1 MWPNLTNIQPN
12 IANKIKSYGD
22 SMEASKLNAW
32 IRVFS
37 GAKVGNS
44 NGLIMQS
51 NVNRKLFRAV
61 GETSA
66 TIYGDLQSSGVLG
79 VDWGNRA
86 VETGIGRISRPSPV
100 ITGFN
105 VKEGKDQISR
115 QATLE
120 IKAFSLEQM
129 EKIQSFFLEPGYSLY
144 IEWGW
149 NTRSGISGFTPAT
162 GSAEAIVKTIADK
175 SLSWT
180 NLSKTRTNSSGE
192 FDCFLGFIVGG
203 NVSGDSENFNVSVNL
218 RGAPS
223 LPTYMQSYQGT
234 SRIDADGKI
243 AESRRVFQ
251 LFGNTESESETS
263 TLRRFGKMF
272 NDLPTFRQT
281 TDVESLKSEAAKNQ
295 FINFDEVIKKQVAL
309 AVSSE
314 WYKTDAIEVTVTAS
328 DGKAK
333 EEVPIAKEDLFSDKR
348 YIRMDLAVKI
358 LNKIG
363 AIDRYAIG
371 DKEVT
376 FQIDIDNTVIGSF
389 PYQYSAKAD
398 KLIIPGQ
405 LPDFFQY
412 YLQSSQIKQ
421 LEGGILEVDGN
432 PKAPRGAKDGL
443 EYFRR
448 TGDLIP
454 PTGED
459 GKPKDGYFKEKE
471 GYYGY
476 LKYLFVNFDMF
487 KEKIEQKNK
496 NVREIFLDILNEM
509 SSAVNSFW
517 NFQIVE
523 GQFKENPDIR
533 PGVFGTQY
541 NTPKKDGDIILTVID
556 ENFIGQNP
564 SQEEAVYFQ
573 HVGVG
578 SVFLDA
584 NIDISIPAEM
594 TNQIVMTRIGGSAN
608 PDEALTS
615 TSKKSF
621 FETTGDL
628 FTSAVSTTATA
639 ASNEVTSSAETQA
652 LQASTGFASKQ
663 EEYDLYVKAAADL
676 RAQREKLSSN
686 KITTQAEAD
695 DFNNLTKAANK
706 FDQEA
711 NRVKRELDAEAKEKV
726 KQELE
731 AKSSTLTAF
740 LKKLTVVP
748 ISSLETL
755 DIKENDLND
764 ESELQIDK
772 LKAKFNI
779 YTFDDTE
786 YLDLLKRAAFGNK
799 TGTGNLSHPLP
810 IKYSFKILGNSG
822 IRRGDTFNIRG
833 IPSKYAKHGLFQV
846 TQIEHSLDGN
856 QWFTNITGDYRQ
868 IQ

>member
-1 MWPNLTNIQPN
+1 MWPNLTNIQPT

-37 GAKVGNS
+37 GAKVGNN

-61 GETSA
+61 GETTS

-79 VDWGNRA
+79 VDWGNRT
-86 VETGIGRISRPSPV
+86 VETGVGRILRPSPV
-100 ITGFN
+100 ITSFN

-120 IKAFSLEQM
+120 LKAFSLEQM

-149 NTRSGISGFTPAT
+149 NTALGIKGITSTQGGAQT
-162 GSAEAIVKTIADK
+162 IVKTIADK

-180 NLSKTRTNSSGE
+180 NLSNTRNSSAGE

-234 SRIDADGKI
+234 SKIDADGKI

-281 TDVESLKSEAAKNQ
+281 TDVESLKSEAVKNQ

-333 EEVPIAKEDLFSDKR
+333 EQVPIAKEDLFSDKR

-432 PKAPRGAKDGL
+432 QKAPRGAKDGL
-443 EYFRR
+443 EFFRR

-533 PGVFGTQY
+533 PGVFGTEY

-584 NIDISIPAEM
+584 SIDISIPAEM
-594 TNQIVMTRIGGSAN
+594 TNQIVMTRLAGSAN

-615 TSKKSF
+615 TNKKSF

-628 FTSAVSTTATA
+628 FTTAVSATA
-639 ASNEVTSSAETQA
+639 AVTNQVTSSAETQA

-676 RAQREKLSSN
+676 RAQRDKLRGGDW
-686 KITTQAEAD
+686 TQAEAD
-695 DFNNLTKAANK
+695 NFNSLTKAANK

-711 NRVKRELDAEAKEKV
+711 KRVKLELDAEAKEKV

>member
-1 MWPNLTNIQPN
+1 
-12 IANKIKSYGD
+12 
-22 SMEASKLNAW
+22 
-32 IRVFS
+32 
-37 GAKVGNS
+37 
-44 NGLIMQS
+44 
-51 NVNRKLFRAV
+51 
-61 GETSA
+61 
-66 TIYGDLQSSGVLG
+66 
-79 VDWGNRA
+79 
-86 VETGIGRISRPSPV
+86 
-100 ITGFN
+100 
-105 VKEGKDQISR
+105 
-115 QATLE
+115 
-120 IKAFSLEQM
+120 
-129 EKIQSFFLEPGYSLY
+129 
-144 IEWGW
+144 
-149 NTRSGISGFTPAT
+149 
-162 GSAEAIVKTIADK
+162 
-175 SLSWT
+175 
-180 NLSKTRTNSSGE
+180 
-192 FDCFLGFIVGG
+192 
-203 NVSGDSENFNVSVNL
+203 
-218 RGAPS
+218 
-223 LPTYMQSYQGT
+223 
-234 SRIDADGKI
+234 
-243 AESRRVFQ
+243 
-251 LFGNTESESETS
+251 
-263 TLRRFGKMF
+263 
-272 NDLPTFRQT
+272 
-281 TDVESLKSEAAKNQ
+281 
-295 FINFDEVIKKQVAL
+295 
-309 AVSSE
+309 
-314 WYKTDAIEVTVTAS
+314 
-328 DGKAK
+328 
-333 EEVPIAKEDLFSDKR
+333 
-348 YIRMDLAVKI
+348 
-358 LNKIG
+358 
-363 AIDRYAIG
+363 
-371 DKEVT
+371 
-376 FQIDIDNTVIGSF
+376 
-389 PYQYSAKAD
+389 
-398 KLIIPGQ
+398 
-405 LPDFFQY
+405 
-412 YLQSSQIKQ
+412 
-421 LEGGILEVDGN
+421 
-432 PKAPRGAKDGL
+432 
-443 EYFRR
+443 
-448 TGDLIP
+448 
-454 PTGED
+454 
-459 GKPKDGYFKEKE
+459 
-471 GYYGY
+471 
-476 LKYLFVNFDMF
+476 MF

-523 GQFKENPDIR
+523 GQFKENTDIK

-564 SQEEAVYFQ
+564 SQEEAVYFE

-615 TSKKSF
+615 TNKKSF

>member
-363 AIDRYAIG
+363 AIDRYTIG

-523 GQFKENPDIR
+523 GQFKENTDIR

-564 SQEEAVYFQ
+564 SQEEAVYFE

-615 TSKKSF
+615 TNKKSF

>member
-363 AIDRYAIG
+363 AIDRYTIG

-421 LEGGILEVDGN
+421 LQGGILEVDGN

-459 GKPKDGYFKEKE
+459 DKPKEGYFKEKE

-533 PGVFGTQY
+533 PGVFGTEY

-594 TNQIVMTRIGGSAN
+594 TNQIVMTRLAGSAN

-686 KITTQAEAD
+686 NITTQAEAD
-695 DFNNLTKAANK
+695 AFNDLTKAANK

>member
-363 AIDRYAIG
+363 AIDRYTIG

-421 LEGGILEVDGN
+421 LQGGILEVDGN
-432 PKAPRGAKDGL
+432 TKAPRGAKDGL
-443 EYFRR
+443 EFFRR

-459 GKPKDGYFKEKE
+459 RKPKEGYFKEKE

-523 GQFKENPDIR
+523 GQFKENTDIK

-615 TSKKSF
+615 TNKKSF

>member
-333 EEVPIAKEDLFSDKR
+333 EQVPIAKEDLFSDKR

-363 AIDRYAIG
+363 AIDRYTIG

-421 LEGGILEVDGN
+421 LEGGILEVDGK

-443 EYFRR
+443 EFFRR

-454 PTGED
+454 PTNED
-459 GKPKDGYFKEKE
+459 NKPKEGYFKEKE

-564 SQEEAVYFQ
+564 SQEEAVYFE

-615 TSKKSF
+615 TNKKSF
-621 FETTGDL
+621 FETAGDL
-628 FTSAVSTTATA
+628 FTTAVSATA
-639 ASNEVTSSAETQA
+639 AVTNQVTSSAETQA

-676 RAQREKLSSN
+676 RAQREKLDSR
-686 KITTQAEAD
+686 TQTN
-695 DFNNLTKAANK
+695 DFNDLTKAAKK

-740 LKKLTVVP
+740 LKKLNVVP

>member
-363 AIDRYAIG
+363 AIDRYTIG

-523 GQFKENPDIR
+523 GQFKENTDIR

>member
-363 AIDRYAIG
+363 AIDRYTIG

-523 GQFKENPDIR
+523 GQFKENTDIR
-533 PGVFGTQY
+533 PGVFGTEY

-564 SQEEAVYFQ
+564 SQEEAVYFE

-615 TSKKSF
+615 TNKKSF

>member
-363 AIDRYAIG
+363 AIDRYTIG

-523 GQFKENPDIR
+523 GQFKENTDIR

-676 RAQREKLSSN
+676 RAQRDKLGSN

>member
-363 AIDRYAIG
+363 VIDRYTIG

-564 SQEEAVYFQ
+564 SQEEAVYFE

-615 TSKKSF
+615 TNKKSF

>member
-363 AIDRYAIG
+363 AIDRYTIG

-421 LEGGILEVDGN
+421 L
-432 PKAPRGAKDGL
+432 
-443 EYFRR
+443 
-448 TGDLIP
+448 
-454 PTGED
+454 
-459 GKPKDGYFKEKE
+459 
-471 GYYGY
+471 
-476 LKYLFVNFDMF
+476 
-487 KEKIEQKNK
+487 
-496 NVREIFLDILNEM
+496 
-509 SSAVNSFW
+509 
-517 NFQIVE
+517 
-523 GQFKENPDIR
+523 
-533 PGVFGTQY
+533 
-541 NTPKKDGDIILTVID
+541 
-556 ENFIGQNP
+556 
-564 SQEEAVYFQ
+564 
-573 HVGVG
+573 
-578 SVFLDA
+578 
-584 NIDISIPAEM
+584 
-594 TNQIVMTRIGGSAN
+594 
-608 PDEALTS
+608 
-615 TSKKSF
+615 
-621 FETTGDL
+621 
-628 FTSAVSTTATA
+628 
-639 ASNEVTSSAETQA
+639 
-652 LQASTGFASKQ
+652 
-663 EEYDLYVKAAADL
+663 
-676 RAQREKLSSN
+676 
-686 KITTQAEAD
+686 
-695 DFNNLTKAANK
+695 
-706 FDQEA
+706 
-711 NRVKRELDAEAKEKV
+711 
-726 KQELE
+726 
-731 AKSSTLTAF
+731 
-740 LKKLTVVP
+740 
-748 ISSLETL
+748 
-755 DIKENDLND
+755 
-764 ESELQIDK
+764 
-772 LKAKFNI
+772 
-779 YTFDDTE
+779 
-786 YLDLLKRAAFGNK
+786 
-799 TGTGNLSHPLP
+799 
-810 IKYSFKILGNSG
+810 
-822 IRRGDTFNIRG
+822 
-833 IPSKYAKHGLFQV
+833 
-846 TQIEHSLDGN
+846 
-856 QWFTNITGDYRQ
+856 
-868 IQ
+868 

>member
-363 AIDRYAIG
+363 AIDRYTIG

-523 GQFKENPDIR
+523 GQFKENTDIR

-564 SQEEAVYFQ
+564 SQEEAVYFE

>member
-149 NTRSGISGFTPAT
+149 NTRSGLSGFTPAT
-162 GSAEAIVKTIADK
+162 GSAGAIVKTIADK

-180 NLSKTRTNSSGE
+180 NLSKTRTNSNGE

-333 EEVPIAKEDLFSDKR
+333 EQVPIAKEDLFSDKR

-363 AIDRYAIG
+363 AIDRYTIG

-421 LEGGILEVDGN
+421 LQGGILEVDGN
-432 PKAPRGAKDGL
+432 QKAPRGAKDGL
-443 EYFRR
+443 EFFRR

-523 GQFKENPDIR
+523 GQFKENTDIR

-564 SQEEAVYFQ
+564 SQEEAVYFE

-639 ASNEVTSSAETQA
+639 ATNEVTSSAETQA

-676 RAQREKLSSN
+676 RAQRDKLGSVR
-686 KITTQAEAD
+686 TQAEVD
-695 DFNNLTKAANK
+695 NFNDLTKAANK

>member
-363 AIDRYAIG
+363 VIDRYTIG

-523 GQFKENPDIR
+523 GQFKENTDIK

-564 SQEEAVYFQ
+564 SQEEAVYFE

-615 TSKKSF
+615 TNKKSF

>member
-243 AESRRVFQ
+243 AENRRVFQ

-309 AVSSE
+309 AVSPN

-333 EEVPIAKEDLFSDKR
+333 EQVPIAKEDLFSDKR

-363 AIDRYAIG
+363 AIDRYTIG

-421 LEGGILEVDGN
+421 LQGGILEVDGFE
-432 PKAPRGAKDGL
+432 KAPRGAKDGL
-443 EYFRR
+443 EFFRR

-459 GKPKDGYFKEKE
+459 RKPKEGYFKEKE

-686 KITTQAEAD
+686 NITTQAEAD
-695 DFNNLTKAANK
+695 AFNDLTNAAKK

>member
-363 AIDRYAIG
+363 AIDRYTIG

-523 GQFKENPDIR
+523 GQFKENTDIK

-564 SQEEAVYFQ
+564 SQEEAVYFE

-615 TSKKSF
+615 TNKKSF

-676 RAQREKLSSN
+676 RAQRDKLGSN

>member
-363 AIDRYAIG
+363 AIDRYTIG

-523 GQFKENPDIR
+523 GQFKENTDIK

-564 SQEEAVYFQ
+564 SQEEAVYFE

-615 TSKKSF
+615 TNKKSF

-822 IRRGDTFNIRG
+822 IRRGDTFNIHG